1 MGPINLALREMRRRA
16 GRFLILVGAV
26 TVLVFFLL
34 FQQAL
39 LGGLISEFVGAL
51 RNNDADGFVY
61 GELARDNLQASVVSP
76 DTVAAVGAVD
86 GVRQAGSVGVGTF
99 TASVAAPAPDDRR
112 DVTLFGYELGGP
124 GGPDNVTDGRLPQ
137 APGEALASDAG
148 TGFAVG
154 DTVELADGGTISIVG
169 VGDELSFSVTPTLFV
184 SFDTYA
190 QARTAQNPDASVV
203 PPSAVAVW
211 VDQGAD
217 PTTVMAAVDA
227 AVPGVDALTRTQAAD
242 EAPGVASVQQS
253 FSVILLLGWLTVGTV
268 IGFFFLILTTQKL
281 PQLTLLRA
289 MGVHTAELAGA
300 VATQIVIVVAAGFA
314 LGALGTTQALSGG
327 SSGLNASLSS
337 GDLGSAAAIL
347 GVLAAIALAVSAWR
361 IRGLDPV
368 DAVDQGAD
376 L

>member
-16 GRFLILVGAV
+16 GRFVILVGAV

-39 LGGLISEFVGAL
+39 LGGLVSEFVGAL

-61 GELARDNLQASVVSP
+61 GELARDNLQASVVAP

-86 GVRQAGSVGVGTF
+86 GVRQAGPVGVGTF
-99 TASVAAPAPDDRR
+99 TASVSAPAPDDRR
-112 DVTLFGYELGGP
+112 DVTLFGYELDGP

-148 TGFAVG
+148 AGFAVG

-190 QARTAQNPDASVV
+190 QARTAQNPDASMV

-217 PTTVMAAVDA
+217 PAAVMAAIDA

-289 MGVHTAELAGA
+289 MGVHTADLAGA

-327 SSGLNASLSS
+327 SSGLNASLSG